1 MSKVLETQT
10 SHSSATEEQIS
21 SGSVHDEFKEY
32 KEVKGLIESINH
44 VYNNQIAV
52 EMAVE
57 RFQCKLRRTYVFCS
71 YFLIFLLKIPF
82 QRSSLH
88 SKLHDV

>member
-57 RFQCKLRRTYVFCS
+57 RFQCECYLRLLFLFPI
-71 YFLIFLLKIPF
+71 FLI
-82 QRSSLH
+82 
-88 SKLHDV
+88 